1 MRDGGSM
8 QVVGGAEGL
17 QGADRVLVLPL
28 LSLRELSLPIA
39 SLSFP
44 ICTTRGGSPSPGPW
58 L

>member
-1 MRDGGSM
+1 M
-8 QVVGGAEGL
+8 QIAGGAEGL

-28 LSLRELSLPIA
+28 LSLRELSLPIT

-44 ICTTRGGSPSPGPW
+44 ICTTSGGSPSPGPW